1 MNIINKWL
9 LKYNIFIDIDIVLFI
24 IINKI
29 NYKKRKKCNIL
40 LIYKLIFFKVLFF
53 IIIIKI
59 YVVIF

>member
-29 NYKKRKKCNIL
+29 NYKKRK
-40 LIYKLIFFKVLFF
+40 
-53 IIIIKI
+53 
-59 YVVIF
+59 